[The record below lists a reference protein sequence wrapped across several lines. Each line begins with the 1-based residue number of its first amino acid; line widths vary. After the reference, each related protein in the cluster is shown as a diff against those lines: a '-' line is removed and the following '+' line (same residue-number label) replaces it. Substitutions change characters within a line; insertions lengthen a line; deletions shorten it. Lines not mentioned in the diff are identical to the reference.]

1 MKAFEDQDDGQRINA
16 VDAVKVKTESEVE
29 GCDVDKVKT
38 EPDDLEEEE
47 LKKDMKAL
55 EDQDEGQTINAFAA
69 VKVKIR
75 I

>member
-1 MKAFEDQDDGQRINA
+1 MAD
-16 VDAVKVKTESEVE
+16 EVE

-55 EDQDEGQTINAFAA
+55 EDQDEGQRINAFDA
-69 VKVKIR
+69 VKVKTESEV
-75 I
+75 

>member
-1 MKAFEDQDDGQRINA
+1 MSQPNSTSTIEKSREALTD
-16 VDAVKVKTESEVE
+16 EVE

-55 EDQDEGQTINAFAA
+55 EDQDEGQRINAFDA
-69 VKVKIR
+69 VKVKTESEV
-75 I
+75 

>member
-1 MKAFEDQDDGQRINA
+1 LKNSREALTD
-16 VDAVKVKTESEVE
+16 EVE

-55 EDQDEGQTINAFAA
+55 EDQDEGQRINAFNA
-69 VKVKIR
+69 VKVKTESEV
-75 I
+75 